1 MNAKRDFILSN
12 THKLLVDHIVFS
24 ARVYLC
30 LGNYSIVDSILCQS
44 TELFVLCNHYM
55 SMVSMD
61 QFSNYIGLSFHSV
74 VLLLVVVD
82 FHTLIHTL
90 WSRLACIWLRELSTL
105 CHSQPNTIEN
115 IQKWKLS
122 IVIRWMKSWL
132 RTLTFVHGETTHL
145 GAAHICFWHGLVL
158 AVNGGCF
165 MCWQ

>member
-1 MNAKRDFILSN
+1 MKYILVGLLNSCDGSKFAFSDLEQSTCNRRQHVLDEFFANLCTYLIENIMLFLVFFLFQNMNAKRDFILSN

-30 LGNYSIVDSILCQS
+30 LGNYLIVDSILCQS

-90 WSRLACIWLRELSTL
+90 WYRLACI
-105 CHSQPNTIEN
+105 
-115 IQKWKLS
+115 
-122 IVIRWMKSWL
+122 
-132 RTLTFVHGETTHL
+132 
-145 GAAHICFWHGLVL
+145 
-158 AVNGGCF
+158 
-165 MCWQ
+165 